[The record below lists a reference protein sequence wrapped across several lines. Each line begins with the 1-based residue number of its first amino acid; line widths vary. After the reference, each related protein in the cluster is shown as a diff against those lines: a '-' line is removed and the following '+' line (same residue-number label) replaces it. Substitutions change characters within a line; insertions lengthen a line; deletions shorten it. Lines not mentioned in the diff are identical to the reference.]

1 MYDQLCGEVLK
12 KTPTSMV
19 VDVQGIG
26 FLLECSLR
34 TTGALALGSEV
45 RVLVH
50 HRQSED
56 SVRLF
61 GFVDETERDLFR
73 SLLKINGV
81 GPAHALALLS
91 SSAPDEIWASIRD
104 GNERRLTASKGI
116 GPKIAQRLIT
126 ELREEA
132 TRRVPGGKAAIPGV
146 APVARDATEDDAV
159 SALVVLGYTDGAAL
173 KAVQSARKKLDKSAP
188 VDELVRLALK
198 EK

>member
-12 KTPTSMV
+12 KTPTSLV
-19 VDVQGIG
+19 VDVGGIG
-26 FLLECSLR
+26 FLLEASLR
-34 TTGALALGSEV
+34 TTGALALGAEV

-61 GFVDETERDLFR
+61 GFVDETERELFR
-73 SLLKINGV
+73 SLLKISGV

-91 SSAPDEIWASIRD
+91 SSAPDEIWTSIRD

-116 GPKIAQRLIT
+116 GAKIAQRLIT

-132 TRRVPGGKAAIPGV
+132 TRRVPGGKGAVPGV
-146 APVARDATEDDAV
+146 APAARDSTEDDAV

-173 KAVQSARKKLDKSAP
+173 KAVQSARKKLDKDTP